1 MEFNTDTLVQAV
13 VVGVISGLII
23 YYFTSP
29 NRGSLAQESAPS
41 GSKPVSCESTLLR
54 AAQLRGGTPSDVC
67 CLCCSTCRHLPSPY
81 CGEIPLASDYLC
93 CAPSHGAPT
102 SRWNVGCSLQLS
114 QPCLNREGKSVRMNA
129 ALAYGI
135 CGPNSTPPL
144 PRINRRITCN
154 PNIPAVVC
162 CTEVV

>member
-1 MEFNTDTLVQAV
+1 MEINTDTLIQAV

-29 NRGSLAQESAPS
+29 KQGCIAKMDAPS
-41 GSKPVSCESTLLR
+41 GSKITGEQSVLLG
-54 AAQLRGGTPSDVC
+54 AHQLRGGTPSDVC
-67 CLCCSTCRHLPSPY
+67 CLCCSTCRHLASPY

-93 CAPSHGAPT
+93 CAPSHAPAT

-114 QPCLNREGKSVRMNA
+114 QPCLEQVGTFDPMSSVRW
-129 ALAYGI
+129 YGVR
-135 CGPNSTPPL
+135 GPNSTPPVNPL
-144 PRINRRITCN
+144 RKPISCN
-154 PNIPAVVC
+154 PAIPTQVD